1 MKIFKSRTFA
11 FILGAIIFGGI
22 GVYAG
27 GLINSS
33 EVNYSPSN
41 INWNVSNVKDALDN
55 IYNELN
61 SECDYN
67 VGKVWSFA
75 YTGNQQEFKVPC
87 DGKYKIELWGAQG
100 GNYNDSTTYIGGK
113 GAYTSGT
120 ISLSGDTNLY
130 VYVGGQPSSSST
142 SEGGYNGGGICTPN
156 KDEDGRTGG
165 GATDIRLTNG
175 TWNSETS
182 LASRIMV
189 AAGGGGASFEGSSWN
204 AAGGAGGGLTGLTS
218 TVMGSNSRSYY
229 GTGGTQTAGGTKTG
243 SAVAKTI
250 DSSIDVTGKFGIGGG
265 GSSMD
270 GGAGGGGGYYGGGGT
285 AYLSGGGG
293 GSSYISGYTGCVAIT
308 AENNLAPKTG
318 CSDGTTD
325 ISCSYHYSGKIFTD
339 TIMKSGNESMP
350 THDGSYIMTGNI
362 GNGFA
367 KITFISKN

>member
-1 MKIFKSRTFA
+1 MKIFKSRIFA

-33 EVNYSPSN
+33 DVNYSPSDN
-41 INWNVSNVKDALDN
+41 NWNVSNVKDALDN
-55 IYNELN
+55 IYSKLN
-61 SECDYN
+61 PECEYD
-67 VGKVWSFA
+67 VGKTWSFS
-75 YTGNQQEFKVPC
+75 YIGNRQDFKVPC
-87 DGKYKIELWGAQG
+87 NGEYKIELWGAQG

-113 GAYTSGT
+113 GAYTSGV
-120 ISLSGDTNLY
+120 ISLDSNTNLY

-142 SEGGYNGGGICTPN
+142 SEGGWNGGGICTPN
-156 KDEDGRTGG
+156 KDTDGRTGG
-165 GATDIRLTNG
+165 GATDIRLSNG
-175 TWNSETS
+175 AWNSDTS

-189 AAGGGGASFEGSSWN
+189 AAGGGGASFEGSSWS
-204 AAGGAGGGLTGLTS
+204 AAGGAGGGLTGLIS
-218 TVMGSNSRSYY
+218 TVMGNNAQAYY

-243 SAVAKTI
+243 SAASNVI

-293 GSSYISGYTGCVAIT
+293 GSSYISGHIGCVAIT
-308 AENNLAPKTG
+308 SENNLAAKAG

-325 ISCSYHYSGKIFTD
+325 VSCSYHYSGKVFND
-339 TIMKSGNESMP
+339 TSMKSGNESMP
-350 THDGSYIMTGNI
+350 THDGSSTMVGNS
-362 GNGFA
+362 GHGYA
-367 KITFISKN
+367 KITLISKN